1 MRGAAAFE
9 AGPQKQH
16 DDRADDASWL
26 EEAARR
32 VRSEEQVSEESADER
47 SDDADEQGHADGQVL
62 LPGHDQTGDCPAM
75 IPTMMMI
82 SLSASGA
89 AMVADAEST
98 FRGQLAELVSP
109 AISADQVEF
118 ALATWR
124 HFVVRSRTRAS
135 ASPPGRPGF
144 RGPLRCPLSR
154 RQVLPAH
161 RFRTPGDS

>member
-1 MRGAAAFE
+1 MIE
-9 AGPQKQH
+9 PMMPAGWKKPPEGSAPKSRYPRNPPTN
-16 DDRADDASWL
+16 DPMMPMSRVMPMDRFCFPGTT
-26 EEAARR
+26 RR
-32 VRSEEQVSEESADER
+32 AI
-47 SDDADEQGHADGQVL
+47 A
-62 LPGHDQTGDCPAM
+62 PAM